1 MPEPQAIAAL
11 VPFSTLDYPG
21 QLAAVVFLRGCP
33 WRCRYCHNLH
43 LQPARRE
50 AGDLAWPR
58 LLEFLERRRGLLDAV
73 VFSGGEPLA
82 DPALGAMARAVRALG
97 YRVGLHTGGAWPRR
111 LVKLAPLFDWIGL
124 DIKALPDDYAALT
137 GVAGSG
143 AAAWASLDVLLA
155 AGSDFEC
162 RTTVHP
168 LLHDAPRLAE
178 LERRL
183 RARGVRRHAIQRF
196 RATGCGD
203 RELVEAGAA

>member
-1 MPEPQAIAAL
+1 MPEPRGVAAL

-33 WRCRYCHNLH
+33 WRCRYCHNPH
-43 LQPARRE
+43 LQSARRDP
-50 AGDLAWPR
+50 GDLAWPR
-58 LLEFLERRRGLLDAV
+58 LLAFLERRRGLLDAV

-82 DPALGAMARAVRALG
+82 DPALGDMARAVRALG

-111 LVKLAPLFDWIGL
+111 LAALAPCFDWIGL

-137 GVAGSG
+137 GVPGSG
-143 AAAWASLDVLLA
+143 DAAWASLDLLLA
-155 AGSDFEC
+155 AGADFEC

-168 LLHDAPRLAE
+168 RLHDAARLAE
-178 LERRL
+178 LQRRL

-196 RATGCGD
+196 RAAGCVD
-203 RELVEAGAA
+203 AELLAG